1 MRVHNSRDVSRKR
14 RKAIC
19 QCLKEKFKIYCENT
33 TLHGFR
39 YVTVHQSTIIES
51 VLWLLVC
58 IMSIIFSI
66 ILMMRLWHNYDANP
80 TSTVIST
87 NKPIWSIYFPA
98 VTICNN
104 NKVYNPHAK
113 IFGNILSK
121 HGINHSQSEK
131 LFISLMKLTRPDK
144 IDVDNLTAT
153 RALEV
158 LGFTVDRLMYELMQ
172 PCKSMLLRCAWL
184 GQKLN
189 CSDIFKAVK
198 SREGYCCA
206 FNYHYYLDR
215 LYGRYRKTSTR
226 TAFKS
231 GKGVGSVLFN
241 QMGTT
246 LKDVISQTTKSNF
259 GGEIWRYD
267 NYDLKNTSEDSDRSN
282 IPSDELPGIGEIQK
296 VPGSGRDVG
305 LAVALNIEAEHY
317 KSSNTP
323 FAGATVLIHDPH
335 DYPDIGIHSITV
347 LPGHTIGV
355 GISGTTTKSSNN
367 LRQLPLIK
375 RMCFF
380 ENEVSNTLYILIVK
394 GLKNYSF
401 QSCVSNCIY
410 MRVHKYCGCL
420 PFYYPNENSRT
431 CFLTDIDCILNHRRT
446 LSTYETSFN
455 SECNCLPQ
463 CTDTFYDVTSESIP
477 VQDVGYNSE
486 ITFVAFACSHNIN
499 NKNASFVYVFFRK
512 ISYIEY
518 RTQNILSWDTLLASF
533 GGIFGL
539 CLGGSVI
546 SLVELLYYITR
557 EIFYR
562 PKGGSTSTSPSPKK
576 NLPAASELF
585 LSAPLKDPKWKK
597 LNTKREMNDDE
608 GPVYVLANRMFIR
621 QKENDDNNETSINNK
636 NNNIN
641 KVMSKKVKFQ
651 RYYD

>member
-1 MRVHNSRDVSRKR
+1 MR
-14 RKAIC
+14 A
-19 QCLKEKFKIYCENT
+19 L
-33 TLHGFR
+33 
-39 YVTVHQSTIIES
+39 
-51 VLWLLVC
+51 VLG
-58 IMSIIFSI
+58 
-66 ILMMRLWHNYDANP
+66 
-80 TSTVIST
+80 
-87 NKPIWSIYFPA
+87 

-104 NKVYNPHAK
+104 NKVYSPHAK

-131 LFISLMKLTRPDK
+131 FFISLMKLTRPDK
-144 IDVDNLTAT
+144 IDVDNLIAT

-184 GQKLN
+184 GQKFN

-206 FNYHYYLDR
+206 FNYHFYLDR
-215 LYGRYRKTSTR
+215 LYG
-226 TAFKS
+226 
-231 GKGVGSVLFN
+231 
-241 QMGTT
+241 
-246 LKDVISQTTKSNF
+246 
-259 GGEIWRYD
+259 YD

-282 IPSDELPGIGEIQK
+282 IPLEELPGIGEIQK
-296 VPGSGRDVG
+296 APGSGRDVG

-317 KSSNTP
+317 KSSNSP
-323 FAGATVLIHDPH
+323 FVGATVLIHDPH

-355 GISGTTTKSSNN
+355 GISGMTTESSDN
-367 LRQLPLIK
+367 LRQLPLRR
-375 RMCFF
+375 RMCLFQD
-380 ENEVSNTLYILIVK
+380 EVK

-446 LSTYETSFN
+446 LSTYETSFK

-463 CTDTFYDVTSESIP
+463 CSDTFYDVASESIP
-477 VQDVGYNSE
+477 VEDVGYNSE
-486 ITFVAFACSHNIN
+486 ITHNVN

-512 ISYIEY
+512 ISYMEY
-518 RTQNILSWDTLLASF
+518 RTVNILSWDTLLASF

-546 SLVELLYYITR
+546 SLVELLYYIIR
-557 EIFYR
+557 EFCYHH
-562 PKGGSTSTSPSPKK
+562 KGSTSSKR

-597 LNTKREMNDDE
+597 LNTEREMNDDE
-608 GPVYVLANRMFIR
+608 GPVYVLANRMLIR
-621 QKENDDNNETSINNK
+621 QKEKDVNNGSSINKNK
-636 NNNIN
+636 NNT
-641 KVMSKKVKFQ
+641 KKVKFQ